1 MRMKK
6 RKRTLAFLL
15 SALLVGITV
24 PIPVPASA
32 SVIGFGVQNSVSVTL
47 VIDASATPQAVE
59 VKEIEAGAT
68 ASALGADPKKR
79 DFLFEGWYLDSRHE
93 MPFDRNEPIEEDI
106 TLYAAWGKIGDVNDD
121 GEVTAVDALM
131 VLKSVLEIPQEGY
144 CENRAECNG
153 EEGVTAAD
161 ALNILK
167 YILDIIQTFE
177 EEEDIE
183 EGIYAKTIL
192 VKPRSETKEGEQYA
206 SLKEAFEY
214 VNTNP
219 PKSEEER
226 IRILISPGTY
236 REHLILK
243 APYITLE
250 GNTKNARNV
259 LLTWYY
265 GCGRNYYSI
274 TKPLSNS
281 DSASVYIT
289 KEAHDFIGKR
299 VTFEN
304 SYSLYVTEEEK
315 TDYSEDNTVTLAQRE
330 KDVMNSKYKKQALAL
345 CVEGDRSVFKNCRF
359 IGVQD
364 TLLLN
369 QYARVYLKDCFIEGT
384 TDFIFGSATAVFDA
398 CQINVPFRNGYLTAS
413 SAEITAPYGFLFTNC
428 TLTREARYKGMD
440 APKDASCTLGRPW
453 NALCQVIFWNCKMDK
468 HIISGDDRY
477 VNMSSNFSRVD
488 CRLFEG
494 NTMDLDG
501 NKLDLSSILPSY
513 MQILTEKE
521 YEETYSPTKHL
532 AAQYD
537 PTTKKL
543 KEADNWNPIKP

>member
-1 MRMKK
+1 M
-6 RKRTLAFLL
+6 
-15 SALLVGITV
+15 
-24 PIPVPASA
+24 PVPASA
-32 SVIGFGVQNSVSVTL
+32 SVTGFGEKNNVSVTL
-47 VIDASATPQAVE
+47 VTDASATPQAVE

-68 ASALGADPKKR
+68 ASALGVEPKKR
-79 DFLFEGWYLDSRHE
+79 DFLFEGWYLDSRCE
-93 MPFDRNEPIEEDI
+93 TPFDRNEPITEDM
-106 TLYAAWGKIGDVNDD
+106 TLYAAWGKIGDVDDD
-121 GEVTAVDALM
+121 GAVTMTDVLM
-131 VLKSVLEIPQEGY
+131 VLKSTLEIPQEGY
-144 CENRAECNG
+144 YEKRAECNG
-153 EEGVTAAD
+153 VEGVTMAD
-161 ALNILK
+161 VLNILK
-167 YILDIIQTFE
+167 YVLEIIQTFE
-177 EEEDIE
+177 GDEDIE

-192 VKPRSETKEGEQYA
+192 VKPESETKEGEQYA
-206 SLKEAFEY
+206 SLKEAFAY

-250 GNTKNARNV
+250 GDTKNAKNV

-289 KEAHDFIGKR
+289 KEAHDFIG
-299 VTFEN
+299 N
-304 SYSLYVTEEEK
+304 
-315 TDYSEDNTVTLAQRE
+315 
-330 KDVMNSKYKKQALAL
+330 
-345 CVEGDRSVFKNCRF
+345 
-359 IGVQD
+359 
-364 TLLLN
+364 
-369 QYARVYLKDCFIEGT
+369 
-384 TDFIFGSATAVFDA
+384 FDA

-513 MQILTEKE
+513 MRILTEKE